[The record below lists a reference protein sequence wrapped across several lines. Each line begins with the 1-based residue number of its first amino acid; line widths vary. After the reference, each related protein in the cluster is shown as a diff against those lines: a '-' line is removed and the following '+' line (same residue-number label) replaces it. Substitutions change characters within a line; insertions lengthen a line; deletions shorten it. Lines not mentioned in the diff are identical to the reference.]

1 MFDTTQQNVSLH
13 LRNVYSSGELDEAS
27 THKEFLLVRRE
38 GSRDVRR
45 AVVHY
50 NLDAIISVGYR
61 VQSATATRFRRWA
74 TDVLRRY
81 LLEGVAVNERRLQ
94 ELGQV
99 VSILS
104 RSSDELIAGVADV
117 VARYLPGLALL
128 RDYDEGTITA
138 EPGAVPGWT
147 LTLDEARAVV
157 TRVATEFP
165 DDGLFGRE
173 RGDALDGVIGAIYQ
187 SFGGWDL
194 YPTVEEK
201 GANLLYLVVKDHPL
215 SDGNKRSAAA
225 LFVTFLAHNGLLLD
239 ADGRPDSEI
248 DQEWGAFI
256 AARREA
262 ELDAI
267 IADEN
272 LRPDETRVFVDAAFR
287 DGHIRTSGTAI
298 TTVLPPVS
306 RFSADRGHSEKKQ
319 RVIQKLGAFFERF
332 FALSP
337 GGTGQPTS

>member
-1 MFDTTQQNVSLH
+1 MNEIELYESADGSITLDVRTDGETVWLTQQQLAELFDTTQQNVSLH

-173 RGDALDGVIGAIYQ
+173 RGGALDGVIGAIYQ
-187 SFGGWDL
+187 SFGGRDL

-239 ADGRPDSEI
+239 ADGRPRISNN
-248 DQEWGAFI
+248 AL
-256 AARREA
+256 A
-262 ELDAI
+262 
-267 IADEN
+267 
-272 LRPDETRVFVDAAFR
+272 
-287 DGHIRTSGTAI
+287 AI
-298 TTVLPPVS
+298 TLMIAMSDPN
-306 RFSADRGHSEKKQ
+306 EKDLMIGLLI
-319 RVIQKLGAFFERF
+319 RMIAE
-332 FALSP
+332 AAA
-337 GGTGQPTS
+337 